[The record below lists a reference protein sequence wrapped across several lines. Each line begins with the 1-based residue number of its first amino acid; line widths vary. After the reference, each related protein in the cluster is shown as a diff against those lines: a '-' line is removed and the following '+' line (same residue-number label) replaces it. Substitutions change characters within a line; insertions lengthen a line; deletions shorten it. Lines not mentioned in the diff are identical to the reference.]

1 MVASSFLLAGL
12 GSVMMIARQV
22 AYTPTAANRRI
33 ESANVV
39 NQIAEEL
46 RSATIVLQQT
56 SQILEFVVADRN
68 NDGAAEK
75 IRYEWSGT
83 VGDPLYKTI
92 NTSAAVAILESVNA
106 FQVTLSLKATTKTLT
121 TTTETNEIVLAS
133 NATLQ
138 SGTDCDITATKF
150 AAQLINPATFSSI
163 PANAIAWNATKIDF
177 YGKQEGGT
185 DETLLV
191 QLRAASSPDNSP
203 TSNVL
208 GQVAIPESS
217 LSGGTDW
224 NTATLASPLRGLGF
238 HRFYDIVWAGIG
250 PSKAARLRPNN
261 DAASGVFE
269 STDGGGTWT
278 YNASLQMFYRLYG
291 TYTVPGPSYNVTRNF
306 VAQVGI
312 LLQSGPQPHS
322 RIDSQIP
329 LINLPEL
336 LSLQWRADFDTNP
349 VTANANGDSVPDWVY
364 AGSGS
369 FNSSSLI
376 GGVWYASGALQT
388 RPLSDFTTTT
398 FLEARCRN
406 TTVGGNGAV
415 VRINADR
422 QGGQYAPLLVYVTR
436 QADGS
441 QTLSLNGK
449 TSDAAT
455 KVLCS
460 RTKLSSGFIRFRLTI
475 LPQNNVVNL
484 AINDEDQG
492 TFTYPTYTPSS
503 ATDRYVTIS
512 ADTSQAEFDSI
523 DVRVQ

>member
-22 AYTPTAANRRI
+22 AYTPTAANRRV
-33 ESANVV
+33 ESSSVV

-46 RSATIVLQQT
+46 RTATIVLQQN

-68 NDGAAEK
+68 NDGSAEK

-83 VGDPLYKTI
+83 VGDPLYKTV
-92 NTSAAVAILESVNA
+92 NTSTAVAILDSVTA
-106 FQVTLSLKATTKTLT
+106 FQVTLSLKSATKTLT
-121 TTTETNEIVLAS
+121 TTTETNEIVLVS

-138 SGTDCDITATKF
+138 PGTDCDITATKF
-150 AAQLINPATFSSI
+150 ASQLVDPGTFSSR
-163 PANAIAWNATKIDF
+163 PANAISWNATKIDF

-191 QLRAASSPDNSP
+191 QLRSPSSPDNSP

-217 LSGGTDW
+217 LSGGTAW
-224 NTATLASPLRGLGF
+224 NTATFASPLLGLGF
-238 HRFYDIVWAGIG
+238 HRSYDIVWAGIG

-269 STDGGGTWT
+269 STDSGGTWT
-278 YNASLQMFYRLYG
+278 YSASLQMFYRLYG
-291 TYTVPGPSYNVTRNF
+291 TYTVPGQNYNLTRNF
-306 VAQVGI
+306 VSQVGI
-312 LLQSGPQPHS
+312 LLQSGSQSHS
-322 RIDSQIP
+322 RIDSQIA
-329 LINLPEL
+329 LMNLPEL
-336 LSLQWRADFDTNP
+336 LSVQWRTDFDSNP
-349 VTANANGDSVPDWVY
+349 TTANANSDSVPDWVY

-369 FNSSSLI
+369 FNPSSLI

-398 FLEARCRN
+398 ILESRCRN

-415 VRINADR
+415 IRINADR
-422 QGGQYAPLLVYVTR
+422 QGGQYAPLLVYVSR

-441 QTLSLNGK
+441 QTLTLNGK
-449 TSDAAT
+449 TSDATT

-460 RTKLSSGFIRFRLTI
+460 RTKLSSGFIHIRLTI

-484 AINDEDQG
+484 TINDEDQG
-492 TFTYPTYTPSS
+492 TFAYPTYPPSI
-503 ATDRYVTIS
+503 ATDRYVTLS

-523 DVRVQ
+523 DVRVH